1 MSWKTCLAAA
11 CAVVVAGCSSSGSRF
26 WVPQGPG
33 EYPDAR
39 APAPAPAPRT
49 AQAQPAQPQ
58 PAPAQPAASGSIMA
72 PAPSAALGGYTQ
84 ASRYGDLLFV
94 SGQIA
99 VDPATSQ
106 MKGTNADEQ
115 TRAVMENIR
124 AILEAHRLTMANV
137 VSVTVYL
144 KDMQDFRAMDDA
156 YEAYFRGNLPSRSV
170 VQVARLPR
178 DALVEI
184 SVIAGR

>member
-1 MSWKTCLAAA
+1 M
-11 CAVVVAGCSSSGSRF
+11 

-33 EYPDAR
+33 EYADTRTPAQQPR
-39 APAPAPAPRT
+39 PAQTQAQAAPRPAAPAGGIA
-49 AQAQPAQPQ
+49 
-58 PAPAQPAASGSIMA
+58 A
-72 PAPSAALGGYTQ
+72 PAPSAMPGGYTQ

-99 VDPATSQ
+99 IDPATSQ
-106 MKGTNADEQ
+106 MRGTNIEEQ

-137 VSVTVYL
+137 VSTTVYL
-144 KDMQDFRAMDDA
+144 KDLHDFRGMDEA
-156 YEAYFRGNLPSRSV
+156 YESYFRANLPARSI
-170 VQVARLPR
+170 VQVTRLPR